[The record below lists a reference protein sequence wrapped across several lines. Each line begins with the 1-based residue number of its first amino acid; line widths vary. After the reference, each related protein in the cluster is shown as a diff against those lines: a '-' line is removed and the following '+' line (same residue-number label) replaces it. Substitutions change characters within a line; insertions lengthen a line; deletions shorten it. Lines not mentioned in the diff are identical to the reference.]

1 MYYIIIIGLI
11 TQTTMIRSTF
21 KTVGVLTK
29 VSAATA
35 AVYATASAT
44 ALIYEPLQEPFQE
57 YVPGGEWALDK
68 TDYVWTNRAQ
78 IAHDIA
84 SFDYKGYYNEQV
96 EQIESNINKVKE
108 LVGMEVDDESI
119 KKKIPV
125 KASTA
130 SKDDN
135 NYIVLSNS
143 DPIPAVPTTE
153 IVDKNIK
160 KAQIPLLKASSK
172 DAEPLVKAINKLI
185 SDINESSEVSSSQI
199 TQLED
204 AIKSFKPIAVKEVK
218 KETSIDNNAIDKL
231 AEEKMQIL
239 KESFESEK
247 TAVIKELT
255 ETVEATKKS
264 LESKHKAIIE
274 NEKNSIEQTI
284 HLEYENKLKQ
294 KELELLKTFN
304 DSINEKIET
313 ERNGKLSNLKALNDR
328 IKTIEQM
335 ENDLSKVALSYTTF
349 KEIRICLSKINSLI
363 VSNSPS
369 DIRGESLVKEISNLK
384 KLSEPLDN
392 KLINTTIESF
402 PSTNE
407 LLLNGG
413 VLTQSQILSRWELL
427 IPQLRSV
434 SLLPENPGILGY
446 ISSSLASKLLWSK
459 SGVPIKT
466 KDEFIGND
474 VESVIARVNDYL
486 QKNKLDDA
494 VEEVTSLKGVPREI
508 ANDWIVDARRKL
520 EIQFLLDIL
529 STEVNVSA

>member
-1 MYYIIIIGLI
+1 M
-11 TQTTMIRSTF
+11 
-21 KTVGVLTK
+21 
-29 VSAATA
+29 
-35 AVYATASAT
+35 
-44 ALIYEPLQEPFQE
+44 
-57 YVPGGEWALDK
+57 
-68 TDYVWTNRAQ
+68 
-78 IAHDIA
+78 
-84 SFDYKGYYNEQV
+84 
-96 EQIESNINKVKE
+96 
-108 LVGMEVDDESI
+108 
-119 KKKIPV
+119 
-125 KASTA
+125 
-130 SKDDN
+130 
-135 NYIVLSNS
+135 
-143 DPIPAVPTTE
+143 
-153 IVDKNIK
+153 
-160 KAQIPLLKASSK
+160 
-172 DAEPLVKAINKLI
+172 
-185 SDINESSEVSSSQI
+185 
-199 TQLED
+199 
-204 AIKSFKPIAVKEVK
+204 
-218 KETSIDNNAIDKL
+218 
-231 AEEKMQIL
+231 
-239 KESFESEK
+239 
-247 TAVIKELT
+247 
-255 ETVEATKKS
+255 
-264 LESKHKAIIE
+264 
-274 NEKNSIEQTI
+274 
-284 HLEYENKLKQ
+284 
-294 KELELLKTFN
+294 KTFN

-486 QKNKLDDA
+486 QKIN
-494 VEEVTSLKGVPREI
+494 
-508 ANDWIVDARRKL
+508 
-520 EIQFLLDIL
+520 
-529 STEVNVSA
+529 